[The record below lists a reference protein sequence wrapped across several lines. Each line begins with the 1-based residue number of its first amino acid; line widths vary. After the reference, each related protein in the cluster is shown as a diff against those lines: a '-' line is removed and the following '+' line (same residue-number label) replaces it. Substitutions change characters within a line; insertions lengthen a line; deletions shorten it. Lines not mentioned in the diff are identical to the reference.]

1 MDFCQSTK
9 ISWQKDQSSRSGS
22 PSPAVKL
29 YLPLLETHGNFSL
42 CPLLAEGEATHSAS
56 SSKLRY
62 TSSSFSV
69 VSSEGKGLG
78 RKGMTGLYRCLTP
91 HSRAPELSP
100 ALSILLSRGCFGR
113 KYSLQFC
120 FCPRMTPSLLLP
132 EGRAGRAG
140 QESSWG
146 GWLSI
151 RGSTW
156 APK

>member
-1 MDFCQSTK
+1 MRKRWTFVRA
-9 ISWQKDQSSRSGS
+9 QKS
-22 PSPAVKL
+22 PGRRIKAAVLALPAPLSNFICLCWKPTATFPL
-29 YLPLLETHGNFSL
+29 SLPG
-42 CPLLAEGEATHSAS
+42 EGEATHSAS

-78 RKGMTGLYRCLTP
+78 RKGMTGLCWCLAP

-100 ALSILLSRGCFGR
+100 ALSILLRR
-113 KYSLQFC
+113 TKYALQIH
-120 FCPRMTPSLLLP
+120 FCPRMASSLLLA

-140 QESSWG
+140 QESRWG
-146 GWLSI
+146 GWLSTQ
-151 RGSTW
+151 GSTW